1 MKDYRV
7 LAIIAVAIVSVV
19 FLAPTFLPALQEVSW
34 YPAQQINLGLD
45 LQGGMHVVL
54 HVDVDKAIRDELGH
68 IGQDTIKSVYA
79 DKKLKYDKAFVNESG
94 KKLVVVFAGD
104 SDRSAAQAFMAADW
118 PRYDVGTTSDDGKP
132 ALTLSLRDDEIKFI
146 RQNALR
152 QARET
157 LNNRIDEFN
166 VREPEIYT
174 QGADQ
179 IVVRLPGVVDPGR
192 AKKLIGRTAALE
204 FKLVNEK
211 GRFAPSRELLL
222 QDFGGQPP
230 DGYDVYP
237 NNKSRNGQDQFYLLR
252 TTPDFSGGFLSDAR
266 VGYDEYQNA
275 AVDFQMNA
283 EGSTLFARLTEQNI
297 DRQLVIL
304 LDNVVY
310 SAPVI
315 RSRIPGR
322 GQITGDFPRE
332 EALDLAIVLRA
343 GALPVPVKIEEERTV
358 GATLGEDSIAKGMLS
373 FVIGGVLVLL
383 FMVVYY
389 RKVGLAAN
397 TALILNV
404 MIIMS
409 GLAMFGATLTLPGIA
424 GIVLTIG
431 MAVDA
436 NVIIN
441 ERIREEL
448 RNGKSP
454 AAAVRTGYERATW
467 TILDANIT
475 TLVAAAVLYNFGTG
489 PIRGF
494 AVTLTIGLIASLFTA
509 IIVTRLIVERIVES
523 NRETLSI

>member
-1 MKDYRV
+1 MKDYRI
-7 LAIIAVAIVSVV
+7 LAIAAVAVISVV
-19 FLAPTFLPALQEVSW
+19 FLVPTFVPSLRDVSW
-34 YPAQQINLGLD
+34 YPAQPINLGLD

-54 HVDVDKAIRDELGH
+54 QVDVDKAIEDELGH
-68 IGQDTIKSVYA
+68 IGNDTIKAVFKEENLSYE
-79 DKKLKYDKAFVNESG
+79 KAYVND
-94 KKLVVVFAGD
+94 AGD
-104 SDRSAAQAFMAADW
+104 TLVIDFASDTDRSKALDFLKDKW
-118 PRYDVGTTSDDGKP
+118 PRYSVSSYNRDGKIG
-132 ALTLSLRDDEIKFI
+132 ATLELKDEEVQFI
-146 RQNALR
+146 RDNALR

-174 QGADQ
+174 QGRDQ

-211 GRFAPSRELLL
+211 ARFGPSREMLL
-222 QDFGGQPP
+222 QDLGGKLTE
-230 DGYDVYP
+230 GYEVYP
-237 NNKSRNGQDQFYLLR
+237 HKGSRTGQDSFYMLR
-252 TTPDFSGGFLSDAR
+252 KTPDLSGAFLTDAR
-266 VGYDEYQNA
+266 VGYDEYQNP
-275 AVDFQMNA
+275 AVDFQFNE
-283 EGSTLFARLTEQNI
+283 EGARKFGDLTSANI
-297 DRQLVIL
+297 NKQLVIL
-304 LDNVVY
+304 LDGVVY

-315 RSRIPGR
+315 RSRISAR
-322 GQITGDFPRE
+322 GQITGDFPRA

-343 GALPVPVKIEEERTV
+343 GALPVPVNIEEERTV
-358 GATLGEDSIAKGMLS
+358 GATLGADSIAKGRLS
-373 FVIGGVLVLL
+373 FIVGGVVVLL
-383 FMVVYY
+383 FMLIYY
-389 RKVGLAAN
+389 RRVGIAAN

-404 MIIMS
+404 MIIMA

-448 RNGKSP
+448 RNGKTP
-454 AAAVRTGYERATW
+454 QGAVRTGYERATW

-475 TLVAAAVLYNFGTG
+475 TLVAAGVLYNFGTG

-494 AVTLTIGLIASLFTA
+494 AVTLSIGLIASVFTA
-509 IIVTRLIVERIVES
+509 IIVTRVIVERLADR